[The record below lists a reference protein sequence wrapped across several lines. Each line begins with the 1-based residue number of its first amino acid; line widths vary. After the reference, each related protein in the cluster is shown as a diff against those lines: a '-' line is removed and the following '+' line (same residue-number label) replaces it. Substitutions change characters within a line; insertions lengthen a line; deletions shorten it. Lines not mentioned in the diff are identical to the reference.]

1 MDYLLVVHL
10 HILVVHHHILL
21 VHHHTP
27 SLPMRRPLPLP
38 LDHRH
43 FVLLRQP

>member
-1 MDYLLVVHL
+1 MDYMLVVHL

-38 LDHRH
+38 
-43 FVLLRQP
+43 